1 MGEFVEWGS
10 LNESPSQ
17 SSGGGGGGSNPNVMR
32 LQTTNR
38 VRILDSRPARWRQH
52 IVENPDNPDS
62 VTFMTCSQDGC
73 PLCRKPEGP
82 DPKTG
87 KSRRYFPV
95 QRRFATNVW
104 DYESG
109 SVKILIAGPQVF
121 DEFASASEL
130 GYDPAECDWI
140 IHKTGTGKQTS
151 YKLVRGDKEPFGQE
165 ITPTML
171 HDLSKYITPPSDEQ
185 IFETLERMGID
196 YDALPTYDFSL
207 EEALSFV
214 MPYGKHKGMT
224 IEQMMASE
232 EQYAQWLHSKKS
244 EDGAFGDPVYL
255 AINTVLENRNGVNPK
270 MPEAATLPAEVEVAS
285 QPVVAETVT
294 AVAEPEEPV
303 AVVEEAEEAEG
314 FTDPRLP
321 GKVYKTKGALTQ
333 AINRLAK
340 QEEEA
345 DQTEGGETKEAVLD
359 RCRALLAAQSSI
371 QSDYSALL
379 NLFSEVAGKR
389 DISSF
394 TADELLALEARL
406 KEMDS

>member
-10 LNESPSQ
+10 LNESASAP
-17 SSGGGGGGSNPNVMR
+17 SGGGGGGNPNVMR

-62 VTFMTCSQDGC
+62 VTFITCSQDGC

-87 KSRRYFPV
+87 KTRRYFPV

-104 DYESG
+104 DYETQ

-165 ITPTML
+165 ITPTQL
-171 HDLSKYITPPSDEQ
+171 HDLSKYITPQSDEQ

-196 YDALPTYDFSL
+196 YDALPIYEFSL

-224 IEQMMASE
+224 IEQLMATE

-255 AINTVLENRNGVNPK
+255 AINTVLESRNGVNPK
-270 MPEAATLPAEVEVAS
+270 MPEAATLPAIEEAPVEEAPA
-285 QPVVAETVT
+285 PVEA
-294 AVAEPEEPV
+294 PV
-303 AVVEEAEEAEG
+303 AVLEVEEEPEG

-340 QEEEA
+340 EEEQA
-345 DQTEGGETKEAVLD
+345 DQTEGGETKEVVLE
-359 RCRALLAAQSSI
+359 RCRALLANQSSI

-394 TADELLALEARL
+394 TADELLELEARL
-406 KEMDS
+406 KEMS